1 MPESGEK
8 LPTIFIDFRLAC
20 YGLFIDF
27 LKFHGAHTHLHT
39 NSPAHS
45 SGPFQH
51 LAANIRSF
59 PSVPFRSPPFPTS
72 FTYQTQSKGL
82 MLQNTSP
89 LSALTFLGVCV
100 FSEEKKRVITVN
112 QNKAKKKLQ
121 ILHQTVLIEFQNSC
135 TTTTTTR
142 TLSAKVRKTRK

>member
-8 LPTIFIDFRLAC
+8 LPTISIDFRLAC

-27 LKFHGAHTHLHT
+27 LKFHGAHAHT

-89 LSALTFLGVCV
+89 LSALIFPR
-100 FSEEKKRVITVN
+100 KKRVITVN
-112 QNKAKKKLQ
+112 RNKAKKKHK
-121 ILHQTVLIEFQNSC
+121 ILHQTVLIEFQNSL
-135 TTTTTTR
+135 TTTTTR